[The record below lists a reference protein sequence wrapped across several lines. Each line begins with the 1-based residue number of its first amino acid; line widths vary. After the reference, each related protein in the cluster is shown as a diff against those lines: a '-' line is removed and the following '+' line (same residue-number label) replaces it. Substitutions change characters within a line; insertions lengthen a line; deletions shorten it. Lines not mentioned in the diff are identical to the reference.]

1 MKNTQSKYTRMAH
14 IYDWVE
20 QRMPMNDFKK
30 QAVNLLQGKI
40 LEVGIGSGA
49 NLKFYKKDSDV
60 TGIDFSTGMLEI
72 AKEKINTLNLNNVKL
87 IEMNIENMNFPDNTF
102 DSVLST
108 CVFCTVPNP
117 KNGILEILRVLKPG
131 GKAIFLEHM
140 KSSSSS
146 INIFLKFMNIITT
159 KALGTSLLRE
169 TEKTIREVGFSKVT
183 SKNIMMKDVVRLII
197 AEK

>member
-72 AKEKINTLNLNNVKL
+72 AKEKINTLNLNNV
-87 IEMNIENMNFPDNTF
+87 
-102 DSVLST
+102 
-108 CVFCTVPNP
+108 
-117 KNGILEILRVLKPG
+117 
-131 GKAIFLEHM
+131 
-140 KSSSSS
+140 
-146 INIFLKFMNIITT
+146 
-159 KALGTSLLRE
+159 
-169 TEKTIREVGFSKVT
+169 
-183 SKNIMMKDVVRLII
+183 
-197 AEK
+197 